1 MKEEFIAAMVDALEI
16 EDREISLEDTFRD
29 YPEWDSLTQLTLI
42 AMLDEDYGVEIEMA
56 DFNQLLSVGELLEEV
71 MKRREA

>member
-1 MKEEFIAAMVDALEI
+1 MKEDFFAAMADALEI

-42 AMLDEDYGVEIEMA
+42 ATLDENYEVEIEMA
-56 DFNQLLSVGELLEEV
+56 DFNKLLTVGELLEEV
-71 MKRREA
+71 KKRKL

>member
-1 MKEEFIAAMVDALEI
+1 MEEEFFAAMADALEI

-42 AMLDEDYGVEIEMA
+42 ATLDENYEVEIEMA
-56 DFNQLLSVGELLEEV
+56 DFNKLLTVGELLEEV
-71 MKRREA
+71 KKRKL

>member
-1 MKEEFIAAMVDALEI
+1 MVDALEI